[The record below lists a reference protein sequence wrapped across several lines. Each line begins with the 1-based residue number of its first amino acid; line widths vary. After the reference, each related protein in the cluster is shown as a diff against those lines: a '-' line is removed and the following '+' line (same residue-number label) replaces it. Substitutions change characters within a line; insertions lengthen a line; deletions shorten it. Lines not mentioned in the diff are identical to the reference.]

1 MKITDIKTQVK
12 DQSRASVFV
21 DGKYSFSLSNH
32 QLQSSG
38 LRVGAEISSE
48 QLADF
53 NEASDLG
60 KVEAKVLRFLSVR
73 PRSEWEVDDWFRRKK
88 VDKPLA
94 DTIIE
99 RLKQWKYLDDQK
111 FAESWVNSRRLL
123 KNTSK
128 RKLRAELLA
137 KRVDES
143 IINQVLEA
151 DETDDVEQIKKI
163 IAIKSKQSRYQDQQ
177 KLMAYLQRQG
187 FGYSDIKQ
195 ALEAD

>member
-1 MKITDIKTQVK
+1 M
-12 DQSRASVFV
+12 
-21 DGKYSFSLSNH
+21 
-32 QLQSSG
+32 
-38 LRVGAEISSE
+38 
-48 QLADF
+48 
-53 NEASDLG
+53 
-60 KVEAKVLRFLSVR
+60 
-73 PRSEWEVDDWFRRKK
+73 
-88 VDKPLA
+88 
-94 DTIIE
+94 
-99 RLKQWKYLDDQK
+99 DDQK